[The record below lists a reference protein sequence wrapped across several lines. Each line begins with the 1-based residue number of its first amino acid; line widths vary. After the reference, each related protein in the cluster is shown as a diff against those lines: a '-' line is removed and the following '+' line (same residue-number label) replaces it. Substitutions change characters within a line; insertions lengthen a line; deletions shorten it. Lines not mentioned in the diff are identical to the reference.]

1 MQGMRDM
8 MRGSLAR
15 SLRTLSPE
23 DRLAAALPL
32 VCGTALAAHCEVL
45 ELTSEGTLHLRVRGH
60 EWLASL
66 LAMQEMLRSDLG
78 RVSGVQLS
86 DLHFLVAQLAPAA
99 QVAPAA
105 REPNL
110 LPGRRVAPQN
120 TYQTRRS
127 FPPL

>member
-8 MRGSLAR
+8 MRGSLAQ
-15 SLRTLSPE
+15 SLRTFSPE

-45 ELTSEGTLHLRVRGH
+45 ELTSEGTLHLRVRGR
-60 EWLASL
+60 EWLAPL
-66 LAMQEMLRSDLG
+66 LAMREMLRSDLG
-78 RVSGVQLS
+78 RVSGVQLR
-86 DLHFLVAQLAPAA
+86 DLGFLVAQLAP
-99 QVAPAA
+99 VAPAA
-105 REPNL
+105 DQPNL